1 MLNLQL
7 VRKYAKAIFEIAQ
20 EEDKPVAYG
29 DELKAAR
36 EGIESVPQ
44 AMEFFS
50 NPQIDPKLKK
60 ELLQKCFKK
69 ELSKDV
75 YHFLLLLV
83 DKHRFVLFP
92 AIVDEYRALSNEARG
107 ILIADVTTA
116 TAASKKQ
123 QKAIADKLEQVTGK
137 KVELR
142 LHEDKSLI
150 GGVVVKIGDRRI
162 DGSVAGRLETMK
174 RKLLANE

>member
-20 EEDKPVAYG
+20 EEGKLVEYG

-44 AMEFFS
+44 AIEFFS
-50 NPQIDPKLKK
+50 NPQVDPKLKK
-60 ELLQKCFKK
+60 ALLQKCFKK

-92 AIVDEYRALSNEARG
+92 AIVDENRAL
-107 ILIADVTTA
+107 
-116 TAASKKQ
+116 
-123 QKAIADKLEQVTGK
+123 
-137 KVELR
+137 
-142 LHEDKSLI
+142 
-150 GGVVVKIGDRRI
+150 
-162 DGSVAGRLETMK
+162 
-174 RKLLANE
+174 

>member
-1 MLNLQL
+1 M
-7 VRKYAKAIFEIAQ
+7 
-20 EEDKPVAYG
+20 
-29 DELKAAR
+29 
-36 EGIESVPQ
+36 
-44 AMEFFS
+44 
-50 NPQIDPKLKK
+50 
-60 ELLQKCFKK
+60 
-69 ELSKDV
+69 

-116 TAASKKQ
+116 SAASKKQ

-162 DGSVAGRLETMK
+162 DGSVAGRLEMMK

>member
-20 EEDKPVAYG
+20 EEDKLVEYG

-36 EGIESVPQ
+36 EGIASVPQ

-69 ELSKDV
+69 
-75 YHFLLLLV
+75 
-83 DKHRFVLFP
+83 
-92 AIVDEYRALSNEARG
+92 
-107 ILIADVTTA
+107 
-116 TAASKKQ
+116 
-123 QKAIADKLEQVTGK
+123 
-137 KVELR
+137 
-142 LHEDKSLI
+142 
-150 GGVVVKIGDRRI
+150 
-162 DGSVAGRLETMK
+162 
-174 RKLLANE
+174 

>member
-20 EEDKPVAYG
+20 EEDKLVEYG

-36 EGIESVPQ
+36 KGIASVPQ

-60 ELLQKCFKK
+60 EL
-69 ELSKDV
+69 SKNV

-107 ILIADVTTA
+107 ILIADVTTVA
-116 TAASKKQ
+116 PASKKQ
-123 QKAIADKLEQVTGK
+123 QKAIADRLEQVTGK

-162 DGSVAGRLETMK
+162 DGSVAGRLEMMK

>member
-1 MLNLQL
+1 M
-7 VRKYAKAIFEIAQ
+7 
-20 EEDKPVAYG
+20 
-29 DELKAAR
+29 
-36 EGIESVPQ
+36 
-44 AMEFFS
+44 
-50 NPQIDPKLKK
+50 
-60 ELLQKCFKK
+60 
-69 ELSKDV
+69 

-107 ILIADVTTA
+107 ILIADVTTVA
-116 TAASKKQ
+116 PASKKQ
-123 QKAIADKLEQVTGK
+123 QKAIADRLEEITGK
-137 KVELR
+137 KVEIR

-162 DGSVAGRLETMK
+162 DGSVAGRLEMMK

>member
-20 EEDKPVAYG
+20 EEEKLVEYG

-50 NPQIDPKLKK
+50 NPQVDPKQKK

-69 ELSKDV
+69 ELSKNV

-92 AIVDEYRALSNEARG
+92 AIVDEYRVLSNEARG
-107 ILIADVTTA
+107 ILIADVTTVA
-116 TAASKKQ
+116 PASKK
-123 QKAIADKLEQVTGK
+123 QKAIADKLEQITGK

>member
-20 EEDKPVAYG
+20 EEDKLVEYG

-36 EGIESVPQ
+36 KGIASVPQ

-69 ELSKDV
+69 ELSKNV

-107 ILIADVTTA
+107 ILIADVM
-116 TAASKKQ
+116 
-123 QKAIADKLEQVTGK
+123 

-162 DGSVAGRLETMK
+162 DGSVAGRLEMMK

>member
-20 EEDKPVAYG
+20 EEGKLVEY
-29 DELKAAR
+29 
-36 EGIESVPQ
+36 GIESVPQ
-44 AMEFFS
+44 AIEFFS
-50 NPQIDPKLKK
+50 NPQVDPKLKK

-123 QKAIADKLEQVTGK
+123 QKAIADKLEQITGK

-150 GGVVVKIGDRRI
+150 GGVVVKIGDHRI

>member
-20 EEDKPVAYG
+20 EEGKLVEYG

-50 NPQIDPKLKK
+50 NPQVDPK
-60 ELLQKCFKK
+60 QKK

-123 QKAIADKLEQVTGK
+123 QKAIADKLEQITGK

>member
-20 EEDKPVAYG
+20 EEGKLVEYG

-44 AMEFFS
+44 AIE
-50 NPQIDPKLKK
+50 
-60 ELLQKCFKK
+60 
-69 ELSKDV
+69 
-75 YHFLLLLV
+75 FLLLLV

-116 TAASKKQ
+116 SAASKKQ

>member
-20 EEDKPVAYG
+20 EEGKLVEYG

-44 AMEFFS
+44 AIEFFS

-116 TAASKKQ
+116 SAASKKQ

-142 LHEDKSLI
+142 LHEDKPLI

>member
-20 EEDKPVAYG
+20 EEASSWSMAMSSRPRARHRVR
-29 DELKAAR
+29 AAGNR
-36 EGIESVPQ
+36 VLLQ
-44 AMEFFS
+44 
-50 NPQIDPKLKK
+50 PQIDPKLKK

-92 AIVDEYRALSNEARG
+92 AIVDEYRALRMKPEA
-107 ILIADVTTA
+107 
-116 TAASKKQ
+116 S
-123 QKAIADKLEQVTGK
+123 
-137 KVELR
+137 
-142 LHEDKSLI
+142 
-150 GGVVVKIGDRRI
+150 
-162 DGSVAGRLETMK
+162 
-174 RKLLANE
+174 